1 MEEYKP
7 NSFKYK
13 AEQKEVSEKAI
24 EKVTKGAVTAKK
36 KNEIRRIT
44 DRFFAEDASGIAN
57 HAWKD
62 IFVPAAKKVVSDIVK
77 DGIDMIMYGA
87 AGASGRRSGTAD
99 YVSYREYS
107 ERNDCIRDTRKR
119 TGLEFDELI
128 FENCG
133 DAKAVLTQMREVIRR
148 YGVVTVADLYD
159 MANPNIT
166 PPHTSNKY
174 GWVNLQ
180 NAEPLCVRGG
190 GWILKLPPAMP
201 IE

>member
-1 MEEYKP
+1 M
-7 NSFKYK
+7 
-13 AEQKEVSEKAI
+13 
-24 EKVTKGAVTAKK
+24 
-36 KNEIRRIT
+36 
-44 DRFFAEDASGIAN
+44 
-57 HAWKD
+57 
-62 IFVPAAKKVVSDIVK
+62 K

-87 AGASGRRSGTAD
+87 AGTSGRRSGTAD

-107 ERNDCIRDTRKR
+107 ARDDRIRDARKR
-119 TGLEFDELI
+119 TGLEFDELV

-133 DAKAVLTQMREVIRR
+133 DAKAVLSQMRDVIRR

-166 PPHTSNKY
+166 PPYTSNKY